1 MPQIFQCLLGDQSL
15 IIETGRLANQAG
27 GSVTVQYGD
36 TLILVTACVS
46 NEPREGTDFLPL
58 TVDYEERHYAVGKI
72 PGSFIRRESRPSQ
85 DAILADRL
93 TDRSLRP
100 LFPKSFRNDIQVVI
114 TILSADQEND
124 PDVLAIIG
132 ASTALSL
139 STIPFDGPVG
149 AVRVGCLDGEL
160 VLNPTFTQLASSSL
174 DVVVAST
181 SDALVMVEAGA
192 KEIPDQLILDAI
204 KFGQQANLE
213 ITRLQQQIIDACG
226 KPKMDFKPAEE
237 NHEVGEAVSAI
248 TGGRLKELVYRPKA
262 EREEALATIKEE
274 LSQELEEKFP
284 SRDIKSALDSLL
296 RREVRSQILEQ
307 GARVG
312 GRGLSEV
319 RPISCEV
326 GLLPRT
332 HGSAVFS
339 RGGTQV
345 LSITTLDSVRK
356 EQLIDTI
363 SPEETKR
370 FMHHYNFPPYSNGE
384 VKRMGGPGRREIGH
398 GALVERALAPVL
410 PSEVDFPYTLRLV
423 SECLSSN
430 GSTSMASVCA
440 SVLSLMDAGIPISAP
455 VAGVAM
461 GVIAEDD
468 KFVLLTD
475 IEGLEDAYGNMDFK
489 VAGTAQGIT
498 ALQMDIKLKGI
509 PYHVIE
515 NAIKQANDARL
526 FILDK
531 MSQTISSTRP
541 ELSKY
546 APRMY
551 KITIDPAKIGTVIGP
566 GGKMIRS
573 ITEETKAT
581 IDVENDG
588 TVIIGST
595 NEEGAQKAMKIIQD
609 LTRDIE
615 VGAMYTGKVTRV
627 INIGAFVEIL
637 PGKEGMV
644 HISELADYRVPSVED
659 VVKVGDEIMVMVTE
673 IDRMGRVNLSR
684 RAVLQRQSKTDSEND
699 TVAPGFQGQSHNPP
713 PQSRG
718 GDLERRPRGGPPRRF
733 PDRGRKP
740 PQR

>member
-149 AVRVGCLDGEL
+149 AVRVGCLDGKL

-181 SDALVMVEAGA
+181 NDALVMVEAGA

-213 ITRLQQQIIDACG
+213 ITKLQQQIIEAFG

-237 NHEVGEAVSAI
+237 NPELGEAVSAI

-284 SRDIKSALDSLL
+284 SRDIKSALGSLL

-644 HISELADYRVPSVED
+644 HISELADYRVASVED
-659 VVKVGDEIMVMVTE
+659 IVKIGDEIMVMVTE

-684 RAVLQRQSKTDSEND
+684 RAVLKGLSADSVASGSPRQSNGPG
-699 TVAPGFQGQSHNPP
+699 APSRDFQ
-713 PQSRG
+713 
-718 GDLERRPRGGPPRRF
+718 RRPQGGPPRRF
-733 PDRGRKP
+733 PDRGGRP

>member
-46 NEPREGTDFLPL
+46 SELREGGDFLPL
-58 TVDYEERHYAVGKI
+58 TVDYEERHYAAGKI

-100 LFPKSFRNDIQVVI
+100 LFPKSFRNEIQVVI
-114 TILSADQEND
+114 TVLSADQEND
-124 PDVLAIIG
+124 PDVLAIVG

-160 VLNPTFTQLASSSL
+160 VLNPTFTQLANSSL

-213 ITRLQQQIIDACG
+213 IIRLQQQIIDACG
-226 KPKMDFKPAEE
+226 KPKMDFKPTEE
-237 NHEVGEAVSAI
+237 NHEVEEAVSAI
-248 TGGRLKELVYRPKA
+248 TGDRLKELVYRPKA

-274 LSQELEEKFP
+274 LSRELEEKFP
-284 SRDIKSALDSLL
+284 SREIKSALDSLL

-332 HGSAVFS
+332 HGSALFS

-345 LSITTLDSVRK
+345 LTLTTLDSVRK

-370 FMHHYNFPPYSNGE
+370 FLHHYNFPPYSNGE
-384 VKRMGGPGRREIGH
+384 VKRMVGPGRREIGH

-410 PSEVDFPYTLRLV
+410 PSEVDFPYTIRLV
-423 SECLSSN
+423 SEVLSSN
-430 GSTSMASVCA
+430 GSTSMGSVCA

-509 PYHVIE
+509 PFHVIE

-531 MSQTISSTRP
+531 MGQTISSTRA

-595 NEEGAQKAMKIIQD
+595 NEEGAQKAIKIIQD
-609 LTRDIE
+609 LTRDVE

-684 RAVLQRQSKTDSEND
+684 RAVLQRQSKTDSEKD
-699 TVAPGFQGQSHNPP
+699 TVAPGFPGRSHNPP
-713 PQSRG
+713 HQSRG
-718 GDLERRPRGGPPRRF
+718 GDLERRPRGGPPRRY

-740 PQR
+740 PPR

>member
-58 TVDYEERHYAVGKI
+58 TVDYEERHYAAGKI

-114 TILSADQEND
+114 TVLSADQEND

-213 ITRLQQQIIDACG
+213 ITRLQQQIIEACG

-237 NHEVGEAVSAI
+237 NHELGEAVSAI

-595 NEEGAQKAMKIIQD
+595 NEEGAQKAIKIIQD

-673 IDRMGRVNLSR
+673 VDRMGRVNLSR
-684 RAVLQRQSKTDSEND
+684 RAVLQGLSKTDGVKD
-699 TVAPGFQGQSHNPP
+699 TVAPGFPGQSHNPP
-713 PQSRG
+713 PRSRG
-718 GDLERRPRGGPPRRF
+718 GDLERRPRGGPPRRY

>member
-1 MPQIFQCLLGDQSL
+1 MPQIFQCLLGDHSL

-46 NEPREGTDFLPL
+46 SEPREGADFLPL
-58 TVDYEERHYAVGKI
+58 TVDYEERHYAAGKI

-93 TDRSLRP
+93 TDRSIRP
-100 LFPKSFRNDIQVVI
+100 LFPKSFRNEIQVVI
-114 TILSADQEND
+114 TVLSADQEND
-124 PDVLAIIG
+124 PGVLAIVG
-132 ASTALSL
+132 ASAALSL

-174 DVVVAST
+174 DLVVAST

-204 KFGQQANLE
+204 RFGQQANLE
-213 ITRLQQQIIDACG
+213 ITRLQQQIINACG
-226 KPKMDFKPAEE
+226 KPKIDFKPTEE
-237 NHEVGEAVSAI
+237 NPEVEEAVSAI

-262 EREEALATIKEE
+262 EREEALATIKKE
-274 LSQELEEKFP
+274 LSRELEEKFP
-284 SRDIKSALDSLL
+284 SKEIKSALDSLL

-312 GRGLSEV
+312 GRGLSEI

-332 HGSAVFS
+332 HGSALFN

-345 LSITTLDSVRK
+345 LTTTTLDSVRK

-363 SPEETKR
+363 SQEESKR
-370 FMHHYNFPPYSNGE
+370 FLHHYNFPPFSVGE
-384 VKRMGGPGRREIGH
+384 TRRIIGPGRREIGH
-398 GALVERALAPVL
+398 GALVAKALAPVL
-410 PSEVDFPYTLRLV
+410 PSEVDFPYTIRLV
-423 SECLSSN
+423 SEALSSN
-430 GSTSMASVCA
+430 GSTSMGSVCA
-440 SVLSLMDAGIPISAP
+440 SALSLMDAGIPISAP

-509 PYHVIE
+509 PYQVIE
-515 NAIKQANDARL
+515 NAIKQANDARR

-531 MSQTISSTRP
+531 MSQTISSSRP

-595 NEEGAQKAMKIIQD
+595 SEEGAQKAIKIIED

-615 VGAMYTGKVTRV
+615 VGATYTGKVTRV

-637 PGKEGMV
+637 HGKEGMV

-659 VVKVGDEIMVMVTE
+659 VVKVGDEITVMVTE

-684 RAVLQRQSKTDSEND
+684 RAVLQGLSKTDMVKD
-699 TVAPGFQGQSHNPP
+699 TAAPGFPGKSYNPP
-713 PQSRG
+713 PRSRG
-718 GDLERRPRGGPPRRF
+718 GDLERRPGGGPPRRF